1 MRARPRYPAA
11 PMTRSVRFSARHCF
25 WLGAALLAFAGC
37 DRRVEPYVDPADEPA
52 RVDRPVRV
60 PGLESPTP
68 RASMPLGP
76 PPDGSTG
83 ERTGVPNGAPI
94 RGTISVADGVTA
106 SGQVLFLIAR
116 VPDQPGPPLAV
127 KRLPVGP
134 FPMEFEIGPA
144 DEMIQGRPWVG
155 PIALSARA
163 DADGNPLSR
172 GDTDATAELAA
183 PVEPGATGVELRLA
197 MPTAR

>member
-1 MRARPRYPAA
+1 
-11 PMTRSVRFSARHCF
+11 MTRSVRSSARHCF
-25 WLGAALLAFAGC
+25 WLAAAFCALAGC
-37 DRRVEPYVDPADEPA
+37 DRRLEPYVDPADEPA
-52 RVDRPVRV
+52 KVDRPVRV

-76 PPDGSTG
+76 APEAATG
-83 ERTGVPNGAPI
+83 ERTGVANGEPI
-94 RGTISVADGVTA
+94 RGTIALADGATA

-134 FPMEFEIGPA
+134 FPLAFEIGPA
-144 DEMIQGRPWVG
+144 DEMIKGRPWVG

-163 DADGNPLSR
+163 DADGNPLTR
-172 GDTDATAELAA
+172 GENDASAELAA
-183 PVEPGATGVELRLA
+183 PVEPGATGVALTLTK
-197 MPTAR
+197 PTPP

>member
-1 MRARPRYPAA
+1 MRARARYPGA
-11 PMTRSVRFSARHCF
+11 PMTRSLRHC
-25 WLGAALLAFAGC
+25 WLLALLALAGC
-37 DRRVEPYVDPADEPA
+37 DRRVEPYVDPANEPA
-52 RVDRPVRV
+52 KVDRPVRV

-76 PPDGSTG
+76 PPEAQAG
-83 ERTGVPNGAPI
+83 ERTGAASGEPI
-94 RGTISVADGVTA
+94 RGTISLADGVTA
-106 SGQVLFLIAR
+106 SGEVLFLIAR
-116 VPDQPGPPLAV
+116 VPEQPGPPLAV

-134 FPMEFEIGPA
+134 FPMTFEIGPQ

-163 DADGNPLSR
+163 DADGNPLTR
-172 GDTDATAELAA
+172 GDDDATAELAA

-197 MPTAR
+197 KPTPR